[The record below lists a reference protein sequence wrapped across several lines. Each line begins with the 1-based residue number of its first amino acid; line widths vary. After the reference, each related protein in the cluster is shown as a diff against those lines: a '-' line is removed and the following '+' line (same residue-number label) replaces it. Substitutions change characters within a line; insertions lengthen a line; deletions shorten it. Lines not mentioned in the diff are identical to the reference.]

1 MQRLFATI
9 GILFLSVM
17 AAHAGSLDQLKTF
30 LTDAKTLK
38 ANFEQ
43 TVSDG
48 SGKIIQRSTGSMEF
62 ARPGKFRWEY
72 QKPYQQLVVGDGE
85 KLWLFDPD
93 LNQATVRKLDK
104 AIGSSPAA
112 LLAGDAEIDNNF
124 KLKDAGAQNNLN
136 WVLATPKSTES
147 TFEWVRMGFGDSG
160 LSVLELKDNFG
171 QTTVIKLTNVQLNGK
186 LPTTDFSFTPPKGAD
201 VISDQ

>member
-112 LLAGDAEIDNNF
+112 LLAGDTEIDNNF